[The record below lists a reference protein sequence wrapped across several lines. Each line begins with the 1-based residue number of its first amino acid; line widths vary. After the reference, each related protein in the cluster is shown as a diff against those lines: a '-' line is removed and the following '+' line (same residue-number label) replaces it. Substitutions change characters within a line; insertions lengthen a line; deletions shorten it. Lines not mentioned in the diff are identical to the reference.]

1 MKIRLNG
8 VWRELN
14 GAADRNDAVR
24 REQPSPGQT
33 PTLAAVLEQLGYA
46 EALVA
51 TALNGEFVPAGSRA
65 GVSVRDGD
73 RIEVLAPMQ
82 GG

>member
-14 GAADRNDAVR
+14 GAAHA
-24 REQPSPGQT
+24 E
-33 PTLAAVLEQLGYA
+33 PTVASVLDQLGYGHS
-46 EALVA
+46 LVA
-51 TALNGEFVPAGSRA
+51 TALNGEFVPARA
-65 GVSVRDGD
+65 RGGVSVRDGD
-73 RIEVLAPMQ
+73 RLEVLAPMQ

>member
-14 GAADRNDAVR
+14 GAADRSDAVGC
-24 REQPSPGQT
+24 EHGSPDDV
-33 PTLAAVLEQLGYA
+33 PTLAMVLEQLGYA
-46 EALVA
+46 HSLVA
-51 TALNGEFVPAGSRA
+51 TALNGEFVPARSRG